1 MIPQAS
7 VQSAETWKKLQRG
20 AELGRDAGFP
30 VQRKFRALRT

>member
-7 VQSAETWKKLQRG
+7 VQSAETCKTQQRG

-30 VQRKFRALRT
+30 VQRKLRALRT